1 MENNLFQRAKDAINN
16 LMNMQG
22 QANDKDKQ
30 AAQEAINAAYEN
42 ASPEEQ
48 QQLQQ
53 LEEHLEDSNHL
64 EE

>member
-1 MENNLFQRAKDAINN
+1 
-16 LMNMQG
+16 MQG

>member
-53 LEEHLEDSNHL
+53 LEEHLEDRNHL